1 MDISLHSADCQSQ
14 EPLDLQFLEPSKEL
28 LKKKHDMDIIQSLNF
43 YMPLHFFKC
52 QENYKVVISDP
63 KHHLYKHLLVTS
75 ASTREVASLE
85 FGELE

>member
-1 MDISLHSADCQSQ
+1 
-14 EPLDLQFLEPSKEL
+14 
-28 LKKKHDMDIIQSLNF
+28 MDIIQSLNF

-63 KHHLYKHLLVTS
+63 KHHLYKHLLMTS